1 MVDFEPTL
9 LASVPHIVFLIVSA
23 VTLLGAIAMVT
34 VRSIVYAALMMI
46 VSFAG
51 VAGIYVLLEAP
62 FLAAVQV
69 LIYIGAISVLFLFGI
84 MLTQRSVQG
93 PARMR
98 NQQWAYV
105 FGAITVL
112 AAVFPLLLVRA
123 DWVVSDAPP
132 LADPIRGLGEA
143 LLTTYVLPFEV
154 ASVLLLMALVGAIII
169 AREGVAES
177 ESDEAKTPLQPAGST
192 ADSDPPSQR
201 SRTSD
206 ASREQDQGA
215 APTRPAGDIS

>member
-1 MVDFEPTL
+1 MTDFEPSL
-9 LASVPHIVFLIVSA
+9 LASVPHIVFLTVSA

-46 VSFAG
+46 LSFAG

-69 LIYIGAISVLFLFGI
+69 LIYVGAISVLFLFGI
-84 MLTQRSVQG
+84 MLTQRSAEG
-93 PARMR
+93 PGRFR

-105 FGAITVL
+105 FGAVTIL

-123 DWVVSDAPP
+123 DWVLSDATPV
-132 LADPIRGLGEA
+132 ADPVLGLGEA

-169 AREGVAES
+169 AREGVTEREES
-177 ESDEAKTPLQPAGST
+177 
-192 ADSDPPSQR
+192 
-201 SRTSD
+201 
-206 ASREQDQGA
+206 
-215 APTRPAGDIS
+215 